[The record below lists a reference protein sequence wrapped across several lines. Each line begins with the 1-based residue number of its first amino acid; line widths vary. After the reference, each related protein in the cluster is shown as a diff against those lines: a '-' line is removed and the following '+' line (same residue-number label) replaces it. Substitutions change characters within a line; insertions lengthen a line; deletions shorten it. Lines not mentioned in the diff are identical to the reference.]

1 MALRLITRFRGL
13 NIPQRSLHQ
22 SNFRL
27 NETIQSTTSTTTTT
41 TTTTTSDEI
50 PTTKP
55 RFQSRFRRNQQPH
68 QQQRSPYTSSQ
79 VTENLNIGEINRV
92 RTVPTLMTYYGGNP
106 VHEDN
111 MNRLRAVLKKYQQL
125 PVRVVPDREIQSQ
138 KFIGFDDYLEKTQSG
153 TRVKKIHY
161 RELITLLNRL
171 RTIDLELM
179 PLEVSEILSE
189 YTSKSVSKITQLSR
203 EKTLDCFGRAKTQAK
218 RKSSIAKIYLVKG
231 EGEVLVNGKSLI
243 EFFPNIYARK
253 NLLYP
258 FQVVEQEGKYNV
270 FAQVTGGGYTGQSE
284 AIMYAIAKALVVFN
298 PLLKPRLSK
307 AGLMKSDTRIVERK
321 KPGKVKARKSPTWVK
336 R

>member
-27 NETIQSTTSTTTTT
+27 NETIQSTTSTTTT

-138 KFIGFDDYLEKTQSG
+138 KFIGFDDYLEKLNPG
-153 TRVKKIHY
+153 
-161 RELITLLNRL
+161 RELK
-171 RTIDLELM
+171 
-179 PLEVSEILSE
+179 
-189 YTSKSVSKITQLSR
+189 KSI
-203 EKTLDCFGRAKTQAK
+203 
-218 RKSSIAKIYLVKG
+218 I
-231 EGEVLVNGKSLI
+231 VN
-243 EFFPNIYARK
+243 
-253 NLLYP
+253 
-258 FQVVEQEGKYNV
+258 
-270 FAQVTGGGYTGQSE
+270 
-284 AIMYAIAKALVVFN
+284 
-298 PLLKPRLSK
+298 
-307 AGLMKSDTRIVERK
+307 
-321 KPGKVKARKSPTWVK
+321 
-336 R
+336 